1 MTESAVRSLRFRYII
16 GLTAIAL
23 LVTASW
29 VTLQTVVSRQE
40 NYGNLIGIAG
50 DQRRLVERIALFSL
64 TMATTQ
70 SELDFRIA
78 RNQLGQAINRL
89 RAGHILLVNGNE
101 PEEIPYVMTPLLESI
116 YFGASI
122 DLQGAIGRYIDRAW
136 TVYNSNF
143 SEIDETFETLIFIQQ
158 YGPHAISGIYDDV
171 IGEYERV
178 ARDAI
183 LSVSRLETIL
193 WAAAIIMLIVEVILI
208 FRPMERQVRGALGN
222 LRDANG
228 KLAQHVHALE
238 IAKGEA
244 EDSRKAAE
252 VALAQSFQT
261 NEKLERAKLSAEQA
275 NHAKSEFLAMMSHDL
290 RTPLN
295 AIIGFSEMMIG
306 NFDNQSEDKRKE
318 YLRDIRDAGNHLLSV
333 LNDLL
338 DVSKIDAGGMELSD
352 DIILPC
358 DEILA
363 MLRLMEA
370 KIGENKLALYTECHR
385 APEVAL
391 ACDLRIVR
399 QMLLNLISN
408 AVKFTPD
415 GGSVGT
421 RCTLDPETGCFR
433 ITVWDTGPG
442 MTDEEIA
449 IAANPFEV
457 RDARVVRRGE
467 MQSTGLGLYLVDR
480 MMQLHGGSLDLLRRA
495 EGGLAA
501 SMIFPAERIRAA
513 KEARRAE

>member
-1 MTESAVRSLRFRYII
+1 MSENAVRNLRIRYIV

-29 VTLQTVVSRQE
+29 VTLQVVVSRQE

-70 SELDFRIA
+70 SEVDFRVA
-78 RNQLGQAINRL
+78 RDQLGQAINRL
-89 RAGHILLVNGNE
+89 RAGHLLLVNGNE
-101 PEEIPYVMTPLLESI
+101 PEAIPYVMTPFLEAVYFGRSIGLES
-116 YFGASI
+116 
-122 DLQGAIGRYIDRAW
+122 AIERYANRAW
-136 TVYNSNF
+136 EIYDTEF
-143 SEIDETFETLIFIQQ
+143 SESDGAFEALNFIQA
-158 YGPHAISGIYDDV
+158 YGPNAISEVYDDV

-178 ARDAI
+178 AREAV
-183 LSVSRLETIL
+183 LSISRLETIL
-193 WAAAIIMLIVEVILI
+193 WASAILMLVVEVILI
-208 FRPMERQVRGALGN
+208 FRPMERQVRNALGH
-222 LRDANG
+222 LREANE

-238 IAKGEA
+238 IAKSEA
-244 EDSRKAAE
+244 ESSRKAAE
-252 VALAQSFQT
+252 SALAQSVRI
-261 NEKLERAKLSAEQA
+261 NEELKRAKLSAEQA

-306 NFDNQSEDKRKE
+306 NFDRHDEGKRKE
-318 YLRDIRDAGNHLLSV
+318 YLNDIRNAGNHLLSV

-338 DVSKIDAGGMELSD
+338 DVSKIDAGGMELND
-352 DIILPC
+352 EVIVPC
-358 DEILA
+358 DEILG
-363 MLRLMEA
+363 MLRLLEA
-370 KIGENKLALYTECHR
+370 KIAENKLSLQVECHM
-385 APEVAL
+385 APNVAL

-399 QMLLNLISN
+399 QMLLNLLSN

-421 RCTLDPETGCFR
+421 RCSLNHDSGAFS

-449 IAANPFEV
+449 TAANPFEV

-480 MMQLHGGSLDLLRRA
+480 MMDLHGGTLDLQRRP
-495 EGGLAA
+495 EGGLSA
-501 SMIFPAERIRAA
+501 SLTFPAERVRSA
-513 KEARRAE
+513 ESARSGE